1 MELQFMKVYRSLL
14 YFGLTGNE
22 FMVYTY
28 LLDKWQNV
36 LDKYNNKILLD
47 NVYHAEEQKS
57 IAKKLHLSTRTLQ
70 NVLKSLEE
78 KHMLK
83 IACGKEFAEKNSYY
97 MTDIRATE
105 CYKQLD
111 DKYKYE
117 YEQKSYTKS
126 NTNSA
131 YSSSSNSMK
140 TTATRGAIAT
150 SLDNKMLDYKQVQ
163 RICSV
168 LSDSTEYDFT
178 FMDSIEVRNFFNLN
192 DYTMST
198 VSFKTLSAYLKERYN
213 IDITDIKY

>member
-1 MELQFMKVYRSLL
+1 MELQYMKISRCLL
-14 YFGLTGNE
+14 YMSLTGNE
-22 FMVYTY
+22 FMVYSY

-36 LDKYNNKILLD
+36 LNKYNNNISLD

-131 YSSSSNSMK
+131 YSSSNSK
-140 TTATRGAIAT
+140 TATSTRGARAT
-150 SLDNKMLDYKQVQ
+150 LDNKMLDYKQVQ

-213 IDITDIKY
+213 IDITDVKY